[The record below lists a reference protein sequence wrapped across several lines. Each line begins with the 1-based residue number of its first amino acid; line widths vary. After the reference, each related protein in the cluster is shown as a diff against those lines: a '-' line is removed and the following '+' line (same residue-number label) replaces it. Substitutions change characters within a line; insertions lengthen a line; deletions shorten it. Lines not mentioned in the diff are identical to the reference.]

1 MLRQI
6 LKVIFFLTLLTG
18 ISLFTYA
25 QKGSTPINEVGKA
38 PEQVKVVRNNK
49 PAPLEGWS
57 ALFND
62 INSLLKDNNT
72 CDTNSFALFEVE
84 LDTNGKV
91 KYVDAIWEVLSCRK
105 GRKLVFEKLTKTAW
119 DVSNWDFKTN
129 PECKVLVPADLHFTD
144 VNISRMAT
152 HPIGMQKFYAKIGQD
167 FNYPSV
173 CLEAGLS
180 GFVVLQFMVDK
191 DGSLHN
197 IRSVNGDSGCKP
209 FVEEA
214 IRVLKKQG
222 RWIPGKQA
230 GSFVKMQ
237 LKLPIRLEAN

>member
-1 MLRQI
+1 M
-6 LKVIFFLTLLTG
+6 G
-18 ISLFTYA
+18 
-25 QKGSTPINEVGKA
+25 NA
-38 PEQVKVVRNNK
+38 PEQLTVVKNNK
-49 PAPLEGWS
+49 PAPVGGWG
-57 ALFND
+57 ALFNS
-62 INSLLKDNNT
+62 INLLLKENNKS

-84 LDTNGKV
+84 LDTNGQV

-152 HPIGMQKFYAKIGQD
+152 HPIGMQKFYAKIGKD

-180 GFVVLQFMVDK
+180 GLVVLQFLVEK

-209 FVEEA
+209 FVQEA

-222 RWIPGKQA
+222 RWIPGKQG

-237 LKLPIRLEAN
+237 LKLPIRLEVN